1 MGVAASL
8 LLVLAAAPQPQSR
21 TPADRILT
29 TSRTSGLI
37 VAVPLEPGDLVAM
50 LPALAEAAGV
60 PFGIEA
66 PREEP
71 EPPMRALKRYR
82 HLSGMRLGAALDQL
96 IDADGGRLSW
106 IDHDGVI
113 VVRPRAAQPSDFLAR
128 PVRDLALADADVGE
142 AIDVILKQ
150 SRGYGTAAAV
160 PFDDRRLSIALSN
173 GTVADALD
181 ALARAHGEL
190 IWAVRYEGDE
200 IELGV
205 KNFRG
210 RERRYRWKSSSERRG
225 YPAVPD
231 APSSRRSSA
240 EDEAGAEDDGA
251 APPASHAPG
260 ERPETVWHRT

>member
-1 MGVAASL
+1 MRTAGWL
-8 LLVLAAAPQPQSR
+8 LLLTSTLGAQTPPDRDPLLR
-21 TPADRILT
+21 TYTP
-29 TSRTSGLI
+29 GL
-37 VAVPLEPGDLVAM
+37 VVSVPLQPGDLADI
-50 LPALAEAAGV
+50 LPRLAAGMRV
-60 PFGIEA
+60 PFGIEV
-66 PREEP
+66 PHDEP
-71 EPPMRALKRYR
+71 LASGRLLKKYR
-82 HLSGMRLGAALDQL
+82 SLGGMTLGDLLDEL
-96 IDADGGRLSW
+96 IRADGERVHW
-106 IDHDGVI
+106 TFHDGVI

-231 APSSRRSSA
+231 TPSSRRSSD
-240 EDEAGAEDDGA
+240 EDDAGAEDDGA